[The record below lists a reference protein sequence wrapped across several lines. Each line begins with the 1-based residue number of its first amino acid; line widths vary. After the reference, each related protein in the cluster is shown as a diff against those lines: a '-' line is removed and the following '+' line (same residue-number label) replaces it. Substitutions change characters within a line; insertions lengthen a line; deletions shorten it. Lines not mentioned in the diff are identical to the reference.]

1 MIQYG
6 FYSTY
11 SRNRG
16 QLHLIPEVFQR
27 GLSHIQ
33 SVILLFSAKAVV
45 TAIIVY
51 RVLREQMVYNRQDLM
66 RDSHGRILVP
76 YARLH
81 SSIICVPHIKNES
94 DSQSKQSFMQRGA
107 TRCMDDSRAG
117 MTVLRES
124 HC

>member
-16 QLHLIPEVFQR
+16 QLNLIPEVFQR
-27 GLSHIQ
+27 GQSHIQ

-51 RVLREQMVYNRQDLM
+51 RVLREQMVYNRHHLM
-66 RDSHGRILVP
+66 RDSHGSLLAP
-76 YARLH
+76 NARLH
-81 SSIICVPHIKNES
+81 FSIIKAERRCEARRHC
-94 DSQSKQSFMQRGA
+94 GA
-107 TRCMDDSRAG
+107 IDP
-117 MTVLRES
+117 LR
-124 HC
+124 